1 MKINQNG
8 QSDEWCG
15 THITDLDYELRPFFE
30 ALKKKIPSLPPVDE
44 MLVDPDLISHFTK
57 TSKKKS
63 PTVILEVLLW
73 LLSMSMDELNKLI
86 EVKEKDAV
94 KGEAEEK
101 KEEKKEA
108 LIWEVFDVDVY
119 ANDDYH
125 KMPAGR
131 SIDDVKE
138 ECIRLGA
145 RCFVTKDNCQ
155 YYIRSPPGGRK
166 KGRDY
171 SSIKKKV
178 AERKKAV
185 AEGGHR
191 PNGYKS
197 YVCDY

>member
-30 ALKKKIPSLPPVDE
+30 ALKKKNPSLPPVDE
-44 MLVDPDLISHFTK
+44 MLVDPDLISHFT
-57 TSKKKS
+57 SKKK
-63 PTVILEVLLW
+63 
-73 LLSMSMDELNKLI
+73 K
-86 EVKEKDAV
+86 
-94 KGEAEEK
+94 
-101 KEEKKEA
+101 A
-108 LIWEVFDVDVY
+108 LIWEVYDVDVY

-125 KMPAGR
+125 KMPAGTP
-131 SIDDVKE
+131 INVVKE
-138 ECIRLGA
+138 VCIKLGS

-178 AERKKAV
+178 AESKKAV
-185 AEGGHR
+185 AKGVHR

-197 YVCDY
+197 YVCNY